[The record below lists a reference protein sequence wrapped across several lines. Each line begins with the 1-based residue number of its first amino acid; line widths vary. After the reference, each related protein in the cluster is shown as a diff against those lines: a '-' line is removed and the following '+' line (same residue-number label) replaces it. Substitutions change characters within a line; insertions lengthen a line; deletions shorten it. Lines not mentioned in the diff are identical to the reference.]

1 MKKLLAMLLVL
12 AMLLALAA
20 CGGTPAETTASS
32 DAAVSTDAPD
42 DGAPELPDPAA
53 LDLDGEFHILVSGNS
68 ARDDF
73 EGNVEGTA
81 VQIAIHRRNAVLAE
95 KYGVEIVNDNIS
107 KFGSITGSGTGF
119 TTIYNDYM
127 AGEGAYDAA
136 SIGAYD
142 IATLSYSGYL
152 HDLNDTPYIDLSK
165 SYWDQ
170 KANADLAIGGKM
182 YYTTGDIA
190 FNDNVCTM
198 AILFNKDIVDEY
210 ALDDPYTLVR
220 DNEWTL
226 ESFSRLG
233 KAVSED
239 VNQDG
244 LYDEKDKYGVLTWND
259 AWMGILAAAGE
270 KICTV
275 KESGEIA
282 LTLYS
287 ERVVN
292 LFDQYRELAYDQA
305 HSFSYQYDANTGTVP
320 PTAAWDTNRDAMFNE
335 SRVLFYM
342 QTMGAVERYRD
353 SQTDF
358 GILPYPK
365 MDAEQEEYGHS
376 ISAYHVQFICVPEM
390 AKDYERSGIVLEE
403 LAYQGLQLMTPAYY
417 EQSLV
422 GRYVRDEESV
432 DMLDIVFATRVYDLG
447 SYYKVGSYE
456 TKIKA
461 QHRDRTPLSSMYET
475 YRTSAEQ
482 MIKIINES
490 MQSIGE

>member
-1 MKKLLAMLLVL
+1 MKKVFSILLIAVMLLSF
-12 AMLLALAA
+12 AA
-20 CGGTPAETTASS
+20 CGGEPEETGSVVDPAATAADPSAET
-32 DAAVSTDAPD
+32 
-42 DGAPELPDPAA
+42 PELPAA
-53 LDLDGEFHILVSGNS
+53 SELNIDGEFRILVSGNS

-73 EGNVEGTA
+73 EGNSEGTA

-119 TTIYNDYM
+119 STIYNDYM
-127 AGEGAYDAA
+127 SGEGAYDAA

-152 HDLNDTPYIDLSK
+152 HDLNDTPYLNLSK

-170 KANADLAIGGKM
+170 KANQDMTIGGKM

-198 AILFNKDIVDEY
+198 AILFNKDMVDEY
-210 ALDDPYTLVR
+210 ALDDPYELVR
-220 DNEWTL
+220 DGDWTL
-226 ESFSRLG
+226 ENFARLG

-239 VNQDG
+239 INQDG
-244 LYDEKDKYGVLTWND
+244 VFDEKDKYGILTWND
-259 AWMGILAAAGE
+259 AWMGMLAAAGE

-275 KESGEIA
+275 NDNGEIE
-282 LTLYS
+282 LSLYN

-292 LFDQYRELAYDQA
+292 LFDRYRELAYDQS
-305 HSFSYQYDANTGTVP
+305 HCFSYQYDANTGTVP
-320 PTAAWDTNRDAMFNE
+320 STSAWDANRDAMFNE

-353 SQTDF
+353 SETNF

-403 LAYQGLQLMTPAYY
+403 LAYQGLQLITPAYY

-461 QHRDRTPLSSMYET
+461 QHRDRTPISSMYET

-482 MIKIINES
+482 MIKIINGS
-490 MQSIGE
+490 MQSIQ

>member
-1 MKKLLAMLLVL
+1 MKRILSLLLAAVLLCSIFVG
-12 AMLLALAA
+12 
-20 CGGTPAETTASS
+20 CGGDPVETTATTNAVVTTEP
-32 DAAVSTDAPD
+32 AANAPD
-42 DGAPELPDPAA
+42 LPDPAT
-53 LDLDGEFHILVSGNS
+53 LDIDGEFRILVSGNS
-68 ARDDF
+68 TRDDF
-73 EGNVEGTA
+73 EGNSEGTA

-142 IATLSYSGYL
+142 IATLAYSGYL
-152 HDLNDTPYIDLSK
+152 HDLNDTPHIDLSK
-165 SYWDQ
+165 PYWDQ
-170 KANADLAIGGKM
+170 MANRDLAIGGKM

-190 FNDNVCTM
+190 YNDNVCTM

-210 ALDDPYTLVR
+210 ALDDPYDLVR
-220 DNEWTL
+220 GDEWTL
-226 ESFSRLG
+226 ENFTRLSRS
-233 KAVSED
+233 VSED
-239 VNQDG
+239 ANQDG
-244 LYDEKDKYGVLTWND
+244 IFDEKDKYGVLTWND

-270 KICTV
+270 KICSV
-275 KESGEIA
+275 NEQGEIE
-282 LTLYS
+282 LTLYN

-292 LFDQYRELAYDQA
+292 LFDQYRSLAYDQA
-305 HSFSYQYDANTGTVP
+305 HCFTYQYDQNTGTVP
-320 PTAAWDTNRDAMFNE
+320 PTSAWDANRDAMFNE

-353 SQTDF
+353 SETDF

-390 AKDYERSGIVLEE
+390 AKDFERSGIVLEE

-456 TKIKA
+456 TKLKA
-461 QHRDRTPLSSMYET
+461 QHRDRTPLASMYET
-475 YRTSAEQ
+475 YRSSAEQ
-482 MIKIINES
+482 MIKIINMS
-490 MQSIGE
+490 MQSIQN

>member
-1 MKKLLAMLLVL
+1 MKKLLSVLLVA
-12 AMLLALAA
+12 AMLLALTA
-20 CGGTPAETTASS
+20 CGGDVAETTAPAG
-32 DAAVSTDAPD
+32 DTVTTEPAADAPD
-42 DGAPELPDPAA
+42 LPDPST
-53 LDLDGEFHILVSGNS
+53 LDIDGEFRILVSGNS

-73 EGNVEGTA
+73 AGNSEGTA
-81 VQIAIHRRNAVLAE
+81 VEIAIYRRNAVLAE
-95 KYGVEIVNDNIS
+95 KYGVEIVDDNIS

-127 AGEGAYDAA
+127 AGEGEYDAA

-152 HDLNDTPYIDLSK
+152 HDLNETPHLDLSK
-165 SYWDQ
+165 PYWDQ
-170 KANADLAIGGKM
+170 MANRDLTVGGKI

-190 FNDNVCTM
+190 YNDNVCTM
-198 AILFNKDIVDEY
+198 AILFNKDIVKEY
-210 ALDDPYTLVR
+210 DLEDPYDLVR
-220 DNEWTL
+220 DDDWTL
-226 ESFSRLG
+226 ESFSRLS
-233 KAVSED
+233 KSVSED
-239 VNQDG
+239 MNQDG
-244 LYDEKDKYGVLTWND
+244 IFDEKDKYGVLTWND

-270 KICTV
+270 RICTV
-275 KESGEIA
+275 EDGEIK
-282 LTLYS
+282 LSFYN

-292 LFDQYRELAYDQA
+292 LFDNYRALAYDQA
-305 HSFSYQYDANTGTVP
+305 HCFTYQYDQNTGTVP
-320 PTAAWDTNRDAMFNE
+320 ATSAWDTNRDAMFNE
-335 SRVLFYM
+335 SRALFYM

-353 SQTDF
+353 SETDF

-390 AKDYERSGIVLEE
+390 AKDHERSGIVLEE
-403 LAYQGLQLMTPAYY
+403 LAYQGLVLMTPAYY

-447 SYYKVGSYE
+447 SYYKIGSYE
-456 TKIKA
+456 TQIKA

-475 YRTSAEQ
+475 YRSSAEQ
-482 MIKIINES
+482 MIKIINMS
-490 MQSIGE
+490 MQSIGQ

>member
-1 MKKLLAMLLVL
+1 MKRVFAFLLAMTLLF
-12 AMLLALAA
+12 ALIS
-20 CGGTPAETTASS
+20 CGGAPQETEAVDFAEETEPS
-32 DAAVSTDAPD
+32 AVDAPN
-42 DGAPELPDPAA
+42 LPDPAT
-53 LDLDGEFHILVSGNS
+53 LDIGGEFRILVSGNS

-73 EGNVEGTA
+73 AGNSEGTA
-81 VQIAIHRRNAVLAE
+81 VEIAIYRRNAVLAE
-95 KYGVEIVNDNIS
+95 KYGVEIVDHNVS

-119 TTIYNDYM
+119 STIYNDYM
-127 AGEGAYDAA
+127 SGEGAYDAA

-152 HDLNDTPYIDLSK
+152 HDLNDTPHLDLTK
-165 SYWDQ
+165 PYWDQ
-170 KANADLAIGGKM
+170 KANADMTLGGKM

-190 FNDNVCTM
+190 YNDNVCTM
-198 AILFNKDIVDEY
+198 AILFNKDMVDEY
-210 ALDDPYTLVR
+210 ALDDPYELVR
-220 DNEWTL
+220 SGDWTL
-226 ESFSRLG
+226 ENFARLG
-233 KAVSED
+233 KSVSED

-244 LYDEKDKYGVLTWND
+244 IFDEKDKYGILTWND
-259 AWMGILAAAGE
+259 AWMGMLAAAGE
-270 KICTV
+270 KICSV
-275 KESGEIA
+275 NDNGEIV
-282 LTLYS
+282 LTLYN

-292 LFDQYRELAYDQA
+292 LFDRYREIAYDQT
-305 HSFSYQYDANTGTVP
+305 HCINYQYDTNTGTVP
-320 PTAAWDTNRDAMFNE
+320 ATSAWDTNRDAMFNE

-353 SQTDF
+353 SETDF

-403 LAYQGLQLMTPAYY
+403 LAYQGLKLMTPAYY

-447 SYYKVGSYE
+447 SYYKVGNYE

-461 QHRDRTPLSSMYET
+461 LHRDRTPLSSMYET
-475 YRTSAEQ
+475 YRSSAEQ
-482 MIKIINES
+482 MIKIINMS
-490 MQSIGE
+490 MQSIQ